1 VETLGFVPIKKVEK
15 SSHKTKKSVYSSTHA
30 LNVSAQNRKDSEMNE
45 AHYKLE
51 EQAEATY
58 RAAVAAHQAAW
69 KSGVEIGYEAID
81 NAKAALLKIRDRMY
95 NDTEWIAAAKMDA
108 ADRRLLMLDDA

>member
-1 VETLGFVPIKKVEK
+1 
-15 SSHKTKKSVYSSTHA
+15 
-30 LNVSAQNRKDSEMNE
+30 MNAYE
-45 AHYKLE
+45 LE

-81 NAKAALLKIRDRMY
+81 NAKAALLKIRDRIY
-95 NDTEWIAAAKMDA
+95 NNAEWKAAAEWDA
-108 ADRRLLMLDDA
+108 RERSRLMLDDA

>member
-1 VETLGFVPIKKVEK
+1 
-15 SSHKTKKSVYSSTHA
+15 
-30 LNVSAQNRKDSEMNE
+30 MNE

>member
-1 VETLGFVPIKKVEK
+1 MN
-15 SSHKTKKSVYSSTHA
+15 VY
-30 LNVSAQNRKDSEMNE
+30 E
-45 AHYKLE
+45 LE

-95 NDTEWIAAAKMDA
+95 NNSEWKAAAKWDA
-108 ADRRLLMLDDA
+108 EERGRLMLDDA